1 MCCLLCSNVLPMEV
15 DVQRDF
21 VTESSPSALR
31 AIFASWSLEDCK
43 RWCGSLSAG
52 LTFLLGPISLP
63 TLLPRSICI
72 IM

>member
-1 MCCLLCSNVLPMEV
+1 MEV

-43 RWCGSLSAG
+43 HWCFSHIGHLEGS
-52 LTFLLGPISLP
+52 IS
-63 TLLPRSICI
+63 R
-72 IM
+72 